1 MNELEQKYNSGNGA
15 VDSPAAQKPKMLC
28 LFGYE
33 GSRKNELEEYLLQ
46 NFPNDFIKT
55 KEYVS
60 FSEDNPVA
68 EEHQIPVDFE
78 KFAGLLMGGDV
89 IDFRAEGSNIY
100 GIKKSSLSLDK
111 INVAALPPKSIN
123 NLLENYSHDID
134 ITAVYVAS
142 SDKDIITNQFKKHFE
157 GEYICTQFLSD
168 QQEIDKFEI
177 EENNYKTFILLN
189 NSSLEEEI
197 STLFSLIGFS
207 QK

>member
-1 MNELEQKYNSGNGA
+1 MNELEQKYNGGNGA
-15 VDSPAAQKPKMLC
+15 DNSPAAQKPKMLC

-46 NFPNDFIKT
+46 NFPNDFIKA

-60 FSEDNPVA
+60 FAEDNPVV
-68 EEHQIPVDFE
+68 EEHQIAVNFE
-78 KFAGLLMGGDV
+78 NFASFLIGGDV

-111 INVAALPPKSIN
+111 INIAVLPPKSVE
-123 NLLENYSHDID
+123 NLLENYSHDVD
-134 ITAVYVAS
+134 IAAVYVAT
-142 SDKDIITNQFKKHFE
+142 SDKDIMTNQLKKHFE
-157 GEYICTQFLSD
+157 GEYICIQFLSD
-168 QQEIDKFEI
+168 KQEMDKFEI

-189 NSSLEEEI
+189 SSSLEEEI
-197 STLFSLIGFS
+197 STFFSLIGFS

>member
-1 MNELEQKYNSGNGA
+1 MNELEQKYNGENGA
-15 VDSPAAQKPKMLC
+15 VNNPAAQKPKMLC

-46 NFPNDFIKT
+46 NFPNDFIKA

-60 FSEDNPVA
+60 FAEDKAVA
-68 EEHQIPVDFE
+68 EEHQIAVDFE

-89 IDFRAEGSNIY
+89 IDFRAEGSKIY
-100 GIKKSSLSLDK
+100 GIKKSGLSKDK
-111 INVAALPPKSIN
+111 INITVLPPKSIE
-123 NLLENYSHDID
+123 NLLENYSHDVD
-134 ITAVYVAS
+134 ITAVYVVS

-168 QQEIDKFEI
+168 QQEIDKFEM

-189 NSSLEEEI
+189 SSSLAEEI
-197 STLFSLIGFS
+197 SSFFSLINFR